1 MTIEEQIEQH
11 TIAIKFYQD
20 YVEAYWDIAQWNI
33 SQAYEK
39 IKLLNKQKQW
49 TK

>member
-11 TIAIKFYQD
+11 IMAIKFYQK
-20 YVEAYWDIAQWNI
+20 YIETYWDIATWNI
-33 SQAYEK
+33 DRAYEK

-49 TK
+49 NR